1 MDLQRAINQVEAT
14 PDRRGFFFFAAL
26 SRGGNA
32 HLPWRPQAA
41 FWKRP
46 AGGAGRPPMA
56 FERRLGVQ
64 GAQPSL
70 WKCKKTQK
78 TINFPRKICKS
89 KKKPS
94 GRLSFGWLFP
104 EKLCFL
110 RYKNAKFAKICL
122 ELGTILPEANAIFWI
137 KRKKYNVCA
146 RKGKSVTW
154 KNVHVCYYDIAL

>member
-14 PDRRGFFFFAAL
+14 PDRRGFFFFCGTFMRRERPFVMAA
-26 SRGGNA
+26 
-32 HLPWRPQAA
+32 QAA

-46 AGGAGRPPMA
+46 AGGAVRPPMA
-56 FERRLGVQ
+56 FERRLSVQ
-64 GAQPSL
+64 EAQPSIC
-70 WKCKKTQK
+70 KCKKTQK

-89 KKKPS
+89 EKSHPEDF
-94 GRLSFGWLFP
+94 LSDGFFP

-146 RKGKSVTW
+146 RKGKSVT
-154 KNVHVCYYDIAL
+154 